1 MPGRL
6 VGETLDLEGKRGF
19 VLTLSTREQHIRRE
33 KATSNIC
40 SNQGICTQIAT
51 MYMASLGGSGLRQLA
66 KLNYDKAEYLKARL
80 TEKGARIV
88 FNSPT
93 FNEFV
98 VEFAADFRPAHE
110 RLLAKKIVAGLEL
123 GRFYPE
129 HAGRWLFCVT
139 ETASREVMDTVV
151 GEVKP

>member
-1 MPGRL
+1 M
-6 VGETLDLEGKRGF
+6 
-19 VLTLSTREQHIRRE
+19 
-33 KATSNIC
+33 
-40 SNQGICTQIAT
+40 
-51 MYMASLGGSGLRQLA
+51 
-66 KLNYDKAEYLKARL
+66 AEYFKVRL
-80 TEKGARIV
+80 GEKGAKIV
-88 FNSPT
+88 FDSPT

-98 VEFAADFRPAHE
+98 VEFKEDFRPAYE

-139 ETASREVMDTVV
+139 ETATRELMDTVA